1 MRRFHLFPLLSLLLL
16 LPLATMAADVK
27 GGAAT
32 DAKSGKSIKKCQD
45 ASGKWHYGD
54 SAAAE
59 CAKSKITEI
68 SEKGTRKKEIA
79 APPTEEELKAREQR
93 KDELEQEQKLTEA
106 KKRRDELLLSTYGH
120 EDDITYTRD
129 RKLAQIDNSIK
140 ASEDTLK
147 SLRAALTRLEGQA
160 AEESRG
166 GKALPTT
173 AKSIEQTKKQIE
185 THEAAIRT
193 RRQEQEAVRKQAA
206 ADLERYREL
215 KLAPVKKPAPDK
227 KKTP

>member
-16 LPLATMAADVK
+16 LPPAATAADVK
-27 GGAAT
+27 GGAAA
-32 DAKSGKSIKKCQD
+32 DAKSSKSIKKCQD

>member
-1 MRRFHLFPLLSLLLL
+1 MRRFHLIPLLSLLLL
-16 LPLATMAADVK
+16 LPLAATAAD
-27 GGAAT
+27 AT
-32 DAKSGKSIKKCQD
+32 SGKSIRKCQD

-54 SAAAE
+54 SAAEE
-59 CAKSKITEI
+59 CAKSKVTEI
-68 SEKGTRKKEIA
+68 SEKGTKKKEIA
-79 APPTEEELKAREQR
+79 APLTEEELRARAQR
-93 KDELEQEQKLTEA
+93 KDELEQERKLTEA

-129 RKLAQIDNSIK
+129 RKLAQIDSSIK

-147 SLRAALTRLEGQA
+147 SLRAALARLEGQA
-160 AEESRG
+160 VEESRG
-166 GKALPTT
+166 SKALPTT
-173 AKSIEQTKKQIE
+173 TKSIEQTKKQIE

-215 KLAPVKKPAPDK
+215 KKAPVKQPAADK

>member
-1 MRRFHLFPLLSLLLL
+1 MHEVQIMRRFYLFPLLSLLLL
-16 LPLATMAADVK
+16 PLAATAAD
-27 GGAAT
+27 AT
-32 DAKSGKSIKKCQD
+32 SSKSIRKCQD

-54 SAAAE
+54 SAAEE

-68 SEKGTRKKEIA
+68 SEKGTKKKEIA

-93 KDELEQEQKLTEA
+93 KDELEQEQKLTAA

-120 EDDITYTRD
+120 EDDIIYTRD
-129 RKLAQIDNSIK
+129 RKLAQIDSSIK

-147 SLRAALTRLEGQA
+147 SLRAALARLEGQA

-166 GKALPTT
+166 GKALPAPT
-173 AKSIEQTKKQIE
+173 AKSIDQTKKQIE

-215 KLAPVKKPAPDK
+215 KKAPVKQPAPDK